1 MKKLLYSGLIF
12 GVAAGILTLSA
23 CEKALSDV
31 TETTVSGE
39 DAVVAESAI
48 ASAFDVVDDIA
59 STDGRMQKNG
69 TTLLPDG
76 VKVVFVDS
84 LFTDNDGVEFYVDF
98 GAYDASKTINGVL
111 CADGKF
117 RAGKFTVTANKPYTE
132 LGCIIEAKFEDGAD
146 AYYIGD
152 GKTMIKVLANLKATR
167 TGQETATLDI
177 TGCKVFTP
185 EGTVEFQS
193 NKQIKRIKGNDQP
206 GSLGDE
212 YEVTGGGSGKNRNGE
227 DFTVNITKT
236 LLQRIEDGCARTF
249 IVGIIELTNTSSNKT
264 MSVDFDPKGDG
275 ACDRL
280 IRITLPGGIKKDIT
294 IGE

>member
-1 MKKLLYSGLIF
+1 MKKVLYTGLMFGAAIGLLTF
-12 GVAAGILTLSA
+12 SA
-23 CEKALSDV
+23 CEKAISDV

-39 DAVVAESAI
+39 DAVIVESAI

-76 VKVVFVDS
+76 VDVVFTDS

-98 GAYDASKTINGVL
+98 GAYDPSKTMNGVL
-111 CADGKF
+111 CADGKY
-117 RAGKFTVTANKPYTE
+117 RAGKITITANKPYTE
-132 LGCIIEAKFEDGAD
+132 LGCVIEAKFEDGAD

-152 GKTMIKVLANLKATR
+152 GLTMIKVLANLKATR
-167 TGQETATLDI
+167 TGQETATLEI

-212 YEVTGGGSGKNRNGE
+212 YEVTGNGSGTNRNGE
-227 DFTVNITKT
+227 PFTIEITKT
-236 LLQRIEDGCARTF
+236 LLQRIEDGCSRTF
-249 IVGIIELTNTSSNKT
+249 IVGIIELKNTSSNKS

-280 IRITLPGGIKKDIT
+280 IRITLPGGINKDII